1 MSRYTGP
8 KLRKIRRFG
17 EEFAIAAD
25 RTTAKKFIKSHHK
38 QPPGM
43 HGAKLAFRKYV
54 GYGLQLLEKQKARI
68 FYHIGEK
75 HMRRYYDMA
84 SHQKGSASEN
94 ILRILESRLDNVI
107 YRAGFADSH
116 PQARQWISH
125 RQFAVNGRRVDIP
138 SILVKA
144 GDKIEVVS
152 KSSKLKEVMTA
163 IAKENKPVSWLKV
176 DPQKLAIEVQN
187 LPIREEIDLPIDE
200 QSIIEFYSK

>member
-8 KLRKIRRFG
+8 KLRKVRRFG
-17 EEFAIAAD
+17 EEFAIVSD
-25 RTTAKKFIKSHHK
+25 RTIAKKFIKSHHK

-43 HGAKLAFRKYV
+43 HGAKMSFRKHT
-54 GYGLQLLEKQKARI
+54 GYGLQLLEKQKARV

-84 SHQKGSASEN
+84 SKQKGSASEN

-116 PQARQWISH
+116 PQARQWVSH
-125 RQFAVNGRRVDIP
+125 RQFAVNGQRVDIP

-144 GDKIEVVS
+144 GDKVEIVG
-152 KSSKLKEVMTA
+152 KSSKLKEIMIS

-176 DPQKLAIEVQN
+176 DPQKLTIEVQN
-187 LPIREEIDLPIDE
+187 LPVREEIDLPVEE